1 MTLEKSAVSYDESR
15 FARLQSRRGHL
26 SGETQKHLIILQLWD
41 VTLVL
46 VVHLFTLYRRIVWR
60 KVFREVQ

>member
-1 MTLEKSAVSYDESR
+1 MRLEMSYDESR

-26 SGETQKHLIILQLWD
+26 SGETQKHLKILQLWD

-46 VVHLFTLYRRIVWR
+46 VVHLFTLCLSLK
-60 KVFREVQ
+60 KVDSQRANV